1 MDNLIKKY
9 KARELS
15 FKTPIA
21 AKLFAFFAG
30 VMPTS
35 FLAAQ
40 GESGGTELGHA
51 VSKGTW
57 AIVEEIAHV
66 YCGSL
71 FLLFLAIDVL
81 VLAFS
86 KNEKAISIAKGSLV
100 AILVCYV
107 VFRLILNGT
116 IASTVN
122 QVGEFFQ

>member
-21 AKLFAFFAG
+21 AKWFAL
-30 VMPTS
+30 
-35 FLAAQ
+35 LAAAIPNTFYA
-40 GESGGTELGHA
+40 SGPKTDIA
-51 VSKGTW
+51 VRVDRGAW
-57 AIVEEIAHV
+57 AIVQEIASV

-107 VFRLILNGT
+107 VFKLIENNSIKNSMEVIG
-116 IASTVN
+116 N
-122 QVGEFFQ
+122 WF